1 MNSGAASPV
10 LDWNPLVHFGS
21 CAHPAEPVTP
31 KRGDSVLCQTSPGA
45 HPHPWSWQDR
55 EEGLSAKERW
65 AVIAKEGGK
74 RCGAGPCSGHPPH
87 WHRHMLVNNS
97 VAAAAVPLGGAE
109 LKWPH
114 DPYLGTP
121 KARRRLGAGKRD
133 GFPGYTHDIWNRL

>member
-1 MNSGAASPV
+1 M
-10 LDWNPLVHFGS
+10 
-21 CAHPAEPVTP
+21 P
-31 KRGDSVLCQTSPGA
+31 KKVGRD
-45 HPHPWSWQDR
+45 
-55 EEGLSAKERW
+55 
-65 AVIAKEGGK
+65 
-74 RCGAGPCSGHPPH
+74 AGQARTVDTHPPH

-114 DPYLGTP
+114 DPYLRTP